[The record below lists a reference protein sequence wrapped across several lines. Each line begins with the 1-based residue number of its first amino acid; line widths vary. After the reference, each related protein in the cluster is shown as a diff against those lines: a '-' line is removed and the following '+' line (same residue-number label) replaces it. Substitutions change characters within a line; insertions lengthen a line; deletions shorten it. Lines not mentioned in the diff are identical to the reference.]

1 MGKPVPTFYVFHGS
15 DEFTAAERVAAFRE
29 QLGSPGTAD
38 LNTTW
43 LDGRR
48 VTLGEL
54 RSACE
59 ALPFLADRRLIIVT
73 GLLSRLSREDG
84 DFLEVLLRLLP
95 DLPETTRLVFVEK
108 KALPSG
114 HPVLKLAR
122 SHERGY
128 ALRFEPPRDSALPAW
143 IIERAQ
149 RYEGEFSRRAAA
161 YLAQIVGSD
170 LRLLD
175 QEIRKLATYVGPHG
189 QISLEDVTRLVP
201 YAQEAIIF
209 DLVDAL
215 GHRDGKTASVTLK
228 QLLEAGEHPMGI
240 LAMVVRQF
248 RLLIQ
253 VKELSEAGQSATS
266 VAPILEIHPY
276 PARKLHRQA
285 RNFTMD
291 QLEKIYRHLLAT
303 DAQIKT
309 GKITPVVALDLLVA
323 GLAEPS

>member
-1 MGKPVPTFYVFHGS
+1 MGKPTPIFYVFHGS
-15 DEFTAAERVAAFRE
+15 DEFTAAERVAEFRE
-29 QLGSPGTAD
+29 QVGTPDTAD

-43 LDGRR
+43 LDGRK

-59 ALPFLADRRLIIVT
+59 AIPFLADRRLVIVT
-73 GLLSRLSREDG
+73 GLLMRLG
-84 DFLEVLLRLLP
+84 GGGGTFLEVLLRLLP
-95 DLPETTRLVFVEK
+95 ELPETTRLVFVEK
-108 KALPSG
+108 KALPAD
-114 HPVLKLAR
+114 HPVLELADR
-122 SHERGY
+122 HERGY
-128 ALRFEPPRDSALPAW
+128 VHRFEPPRDGALPGW
-143 IIERAQ
+143 IVKRT
-149 RYEGEFSRRAAA
+149 RKYEGEINRRAAA

-175 QEIRKLATYVGPHG
+175 QEIRKLVTYAGAEE
-189 QISLEDVTRLVP
+189 ISLEDVKQLVP

-215 GHRDGKTASVTLK
+215 GHRNGGTAAVTLQ

-240 LAMVVRQF
+240 LGMIVRQF

-253 VKELSEAGQSATS
+253 VKELSQAGENANSIAR
-266 VAPILEIHPY
+266 ILQLHPY
-276 PARKLHRQA
+276 PAGKLYRQA
-285 RNFTMD
+285 RNFTAD

-309 GKITPVVALDLLVA
+309 GEITPVVALDLLVA
-323 GLAEPS
+323 GLTEPA

>member
-1 MGKPVPTFYVFHGS
+1 MGKTAPTFYVFHGS
-15 DEFTAAERVAAFRE
+15 DEFTAAEHVVAFRE
-29 QLGSPGTAD
+29 QVGSPDTAD

-43 LDGRR
+43 LDGRK
-48 VTLGEL
+48 VKLSEL

-59 ALPFLADRRLIIVT
+59 AIPFLADRRLVIVT
-73 GLLSRLSREDG
+73 GLLTRLGSDG
-84 DFLEVLLRLLP
+84 GKFLEVLLRLLP

-108 KALPSG
+108 KGLPDT
-114 HPVLKLAR
+114 HPVLELAQR
-122 SHERGY
+122 HERGY
-128 ALRFEPPRDSALPAW
+128 ARRFEPPRDSALPGW
-143 IIERAQ
+143 IIERTQ
-149 RYEGEFSRRAAA
+149 KHDGQISRRAAA

-175 QEIRKLATYVGPHG
+175 QEIRKLVTHAGPEEE
-189 QISLEDVTRLVP
+189 ISLEDVKRLVP

-215 GHRDGKTASVTLK
+215 GHRNGKTASMTLQ

-240 LAMVVRQF
+240 LGMIVRQF

-253 VKELSEAGQSATS
+253 VKELSQAGENASTIAR
-266 VAPILEIHPY
+266 ILKLHPY
-276 PARKLHRQA
+276 PAGKLHRQA
-285 RNFTMD
+285 YNFTAD

-323 GLAEPS
+323 GLTEPA